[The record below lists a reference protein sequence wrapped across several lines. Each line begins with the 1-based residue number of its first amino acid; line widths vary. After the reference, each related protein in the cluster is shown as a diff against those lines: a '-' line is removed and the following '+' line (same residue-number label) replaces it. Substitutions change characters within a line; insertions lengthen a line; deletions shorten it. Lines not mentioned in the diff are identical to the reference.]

1 MIKRIVVLTASVLA
15 LSGMNTDVLSQKMP
29 DTRPNIVII
38 IADDIGADD
47 IGCYGNKEVKT
58 PNIDKLAKEGLRF
71 TNAFVATSSCTPS
84 RAAIMS
90 GRYPHNTGAA
100 ELHTSMTDEVAI
112 FPDLLKRAG
121 YYTAAA
127 GKWHLG
133 EAVQRGFHQL
143 HLNQKK
149 NGDGGEEMWIQT
161 LQERPRDKPFFL
173 WLAADDGH
181 RPWGP
186 NPFSGTHDPSKVVS
200 PPYNA
205 NGTPSRKDLAQFY
218 DEVFRFDH
226 YIGLVETELARQGVL
241 DNTLILIMGDNGRP
255 FPRAKTRIYDS
266 GVRTPFV
273 VKWNKGLTKKGAV
286 STSLVSAIDIAP
298 TVLELAGVKAAP
310 GVQGKSFARVL
321 KNPVLP
327 FRNYVFTEH
336 NWHDY
341 EAHERGLRTADFL
354 YIVNHRPRLDASDH
368 GLRPSP
374 STQELRRLRDSG
386 RLTAAQADVFVTPRP
401 YEELYD
407 VKNDPLQLVNLAS
420 VPKYAARLKQMRQVM
435 LRWQEETGDTVP
447 ADLTGDWYDRE
458 SGKALETKG
467 KRGTMP
473 GGQKAIGI
481 TAPGPF

>member
-1 MIKRIVVLTASVLA
+1 
-15 LSGMNTDVLSQKMP
+15 MNTDVLSQKVP
-29 DTRPNIVII
+29 GTRPNIIII

-112 FPDLLKRAG
+112 FPELLKEAG

-143 HLNQKK
+143 HLNQKE

-181 RPWGP
+181 RPWGL
-186 NPFSGTHDPSKVVS
+186 NPYSGTHDPSRVVP

-205 NGTPSRKDLAQFY
+205 SSALTRKDLAQFY

-226 YIGLVETELARQGVL
+226 YIGLVEAELKKQGVL

-273 VKWNKGLTKKGAV
+273 VKWNKGLSQKGAV

-298 TVLELAGVKAAP
+298 TVLELAGVKATP
-310 GVQGKSFARVL
+310 GVQGKSFTHVL
-321 KNPVLP
+321 KNPALP

-354 YIVNHRPRLDASDH
+354 YIVNRRPHLDAADH

-374 STQELRRLRDSG
+374 STQDLRRLRDSG
-386 RLTAAQADVFVTPRP
+386 RLNAAQADVFVTPRP

-407 VKNDPLQLVNLAS
+407 VKNDPMQLVNLAS
-420 VPKYAARLKQMRQVM
+420 VPKYATQLKQLRGVM
-435 LRWQEETGDTVP
+435 QRWQEETGDTVP
-447 ADLTGDWYDRE
+447 ANLTGDWYDRE
-458 SGKALETKG
+458 SGKALDTRG

-473 GGQKAIGI
+473 GGSQAVGI
-481 TAPGPF
+481 IAPGPF